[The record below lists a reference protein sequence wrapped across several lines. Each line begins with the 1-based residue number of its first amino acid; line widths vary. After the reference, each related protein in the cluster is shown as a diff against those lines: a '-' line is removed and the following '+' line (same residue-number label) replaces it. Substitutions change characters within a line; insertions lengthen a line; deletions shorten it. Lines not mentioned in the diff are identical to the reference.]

1 MAIEQYTE
9 SLTLKEMKCMI
20 GKNSFGYV
28 LPQGDVSGI
37 DKIERILKRAG
48 GKPKECELED
58 YSLGGKGKAKPEYII
73 TFHDDIHTLIVVECK
88 NSSKKH
94 CSERLNRPNAFAVD
108 GVLYYAKFLKDEY
121 NVIAIAVSGT
131 TTQNMKAD
139 AFYSMRGQD
148 KYTMLEKAKDIIL
161 EPQNY
166 VELIKG
172 NRLKKAYSLDEIR
185 NTAIDMHNA
194 LREIKVTESHKPI
207 FIAGILIALNDKDS
221 SKSYS
226 SLTPQHLTEFPGYS
240 ARLG

>member
-28 LPQGDVSGI
+28 LPQGDVSDI
-37 DKIERILKRAG
+37 DKIEKILKRAG

-58 YSLGGKGKAKPEYII
+58 YSQGGKGKAKPEYII

-88 NSSKKH
+88 NSTKKH
-94 CSERLNRPNAFAVD
+94 CSEKLNRPNSFAVD

-121 NVIAIAVSGT
+121 NIIAIAVSGT
-131 TTQNMKAD
+131 TTQNMKVD
-139 AFYSMRGQD
+139 TFYWMRGQD
-148 KYTMLEKAKDIIL
+148 KYTVLEKAKDIIL
-161 EPQNY
+161 EPKNY

-207 FIAGILIALNDKDS
+207 FIAGILIASVYK
-221 SKSYS
+221 
-226 SLTPQHLTEFPGYS
+226 
-240 ARLG
+240 RLQ